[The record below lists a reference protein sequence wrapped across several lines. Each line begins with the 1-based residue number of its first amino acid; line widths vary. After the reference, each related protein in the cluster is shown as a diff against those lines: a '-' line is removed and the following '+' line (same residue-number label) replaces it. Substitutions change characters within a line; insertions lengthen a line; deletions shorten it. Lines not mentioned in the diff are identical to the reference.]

1 MSQGNDSFRE
11 RWKKFI
17 IRNRA
22 QETAWAVIAII
33 AGILFL
39 VMPGHMETV
48 IGRIIGIFL
57 MLAGIGSVVTGVRSV
72 IPSDRY
78 LCDAVGGLMIL
89 FGLIMMIDPQ
99 GILAVIMV
107 LIAIFLFISAVQQIV
122 RAMDL
127 KDAGFDRW
135 QISLLSG
142 IISLLLGLLVM
153 LHPFAT
159 VGIVAGISCLYFGI
173 TKLIVTSDISKK
185 AKDVGDVIGD
195 FVDDVNGDMFDSTA
209 SEEEDDVVDG
219 TASGDDDNVIDST
232 ATEEDEDN

>member
-1 MSQGNDSFRE
+1 
-11 RWKKFI
+11 
-17 IRNRA
+17 
-22 QETAWAVIAII
+22 
-33 AGILFL
+33 
-39 VMPGHMETV
+39 
-48 IGRIIGIFL
+48 
-57 MLAGIGSVVTGVRSV
+57 
-72 IPSDRY
+72 
-78 LCDAVGGLMIL
+78 MIL

-195 FVDDVNGDMFDSTA
+195 FVDEVNGDMFDSTA